1 MGTSDVGHI
10 PIIPYAPSRRDEPAQ
25 ADPAEQGSFT
35 RVPPMSSHSR
45 MNYYDSLVILF
56 PVSLVIAF
64 CFVFHGIAKGWP
76 Q

>member
-1 MGTSDVGHI
+1 
-10 PIIPYAPSRRDEPAQ
+10 
-25 ADPAEQGSFT
+25 
-35 RVPPMSSHSR
+35 MSSHSR

-56 PVSLVIAF
+56 PVSLVIVF